1 MLPSCS
7 TRKLNTPSL
16 MEEVKI
22 QFYAQKHAAAP
33 VEFTT
38 SDDRRV
44 LIDQGQLGSLKPCL
58 SPLAEECL
66 PGQAR
71 GTLGFSFGQDRD
83 VDCKKL
89 SRPWMWPPETE
100 NPLRHVTDH
109 FALGWTRDFS
119 EGSGSSGTVRDDCGF
134 WGCRAGK
141 TGSVDE
147 SWQNLW
153 RKGPAAQIL
162 QLFLYKLIGPL

>member
-44 LIDQGQLGSLKPCL
+44 LIDLTIIT
-58 SPLAEECL
+58 AE
-66 PGQAR
+66 
-71 GTLGFSFGQDRD
+71 
-83 VDCKKL
+83 
-89 SRPWMWPPETE
+89 
-100 NPLRHVTDH
+100 
-109 FALGWTRDFS
+109 
-119 EGSGSSGTVRDDCGF
+119 
-134 WGCRAGK
+134 
-141 TGSVDE
+141 
-147 SWQNLW
+147 
-153 RKGPAAQIL
+153 
-162 QLFLYKLIGPL
+162 